1 MKITTI
7 TYRRVANLGNYQSAT
22 LEETVQL
29 EDGDDE
35 QEVSRWLM
43 DNVSQRLRDY
53 HFPKLKDD
61 DDLPPY

>member
-22 LEETVQL
+22 LEKTVQIQDG
-29 EDGDDE
+29 EDE
-35 QEVSRWLM
+35 EEATRLLM
-43 DNVSQRLRDY
+43 DNVSEQLRDY